1 MHSICEQGKRM
12 KTANTAEI
20 TKEENIL
27 WSFAPHDISMIL
39 LLANDEPQSVMTT
52 GGNYLHQQIADV
64 TTTYPELRSGI
75 DNRPHGK
82 KLSRRLGV

>member
-1 MHSICEQGKRM
+1 MHSICEQGKSV
-12 KTANTAEI
+12 KTAKTAEI
-20 TKEENIL
+20 PKEENIL

-39 LLANDEPQSVMTT
+39 LLANDEPESVMTT
-52 GGNYLHQQIADV
+52 SGNYLHQQIADV

-82 KLSRRLGV
+82 KSSSRLGV